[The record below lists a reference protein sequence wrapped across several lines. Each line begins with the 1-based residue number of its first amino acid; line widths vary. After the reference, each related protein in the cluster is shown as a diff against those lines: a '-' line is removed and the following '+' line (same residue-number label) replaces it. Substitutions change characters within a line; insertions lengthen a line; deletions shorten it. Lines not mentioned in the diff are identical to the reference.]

1 MILCLA
7 QQPNSDGEEAQTP
20 PASTAAVNEA
30 IQIFAELLP
39 LQDLSSMTKTVSQL
53 VEATASAK
61 VEKNSGRKA
70 AVLINSAIALVLAL
84 RNAATHSRQLSDTLG
99 NSQVSAP
106 LAELLKVWWSFKF
119 AGLMLTS
126 RRLCLSMEI
135 FSFERQAA
143 KR

>member
-7 QQPNSDGEEAQTP
+7 QQPNADGQQAETP

-30 IQIFAELLP
+30 IRIFAEILP

-61 VEKNSGRKA
+61 AEKNSGRKA

-84 RNAATHSRQLSDTLG
+84 RKAATNARQLTDTLG
-99 NSQVSAP
+99 NPQVSGP
-106 LAELLKVWWSFKF
+106 LAELLKV
-119 AGLMLTS
+119 
-126 RRLCLSMEI
+126 
-135 FSFERQAA
+135 
-143 KR
+143 

>member
-106 LAELLKVWWSFKF
+106 LAELLKV
-119 AGLMLTS
+119 
-126 RRLCLSMEI
+126 
-135 FSFERQAA
+135 
-143 KR
+143 